1 MRDDRR
7 NFIDARDFSVVEKSE
22 EKVADEQGAKI
33 AKEYARNLR

>member
-7 NFIDARDFSVVEKSE
+7 NLIDARDFLVAEKSE

-33 AKEYARNLR
+33 AEE